1 MRKTSSG
8 RFHKQNEI
16 SSLASRPKR
25 SLESGFTQHDYEQI
39 EAELEELYSR
49 LKMLLE
55 KLVYSNATEY
65 FRLSKIVDNSLEEL
79 RVKVH
84 SQSISEFPDQLEEVK
99 PIQVSTKEEEE
110 DSNVSWKVLCQLE
123 PKLFEL
129 WSEAKAVE
137 DNHLLKTVCSLE
149 YFSSHFADRLT
160 DLLGPWHDNLNPKLQ
175 SVKSIDLAKDT
186 LIDALPPC
194 RNCKKHNVDKKWA
207 LWQKSVTSLI

>member
-8 RFHKQNEI
+8 RFRKQNEI
-16 SSLASRPKR
+16 PSLSSRPKR
-25 SLESGFTQHDYEQI
+25 SLKSGFTQHDYEQI
-39 EAELEELYSR
+39 EAELEEIYSR

-84 SQSISEFPDQLEEVK
+84 SQSISEFPDQLDEVK
-99 PIQVSTKEEEE
+99 PIQVSAKEEEE
-110 DSNVSWKVLCQLE
+110 VDSNITWKVLCQLE

-137 DNHLLKTVCSLE
+137 DNHRRKSFCSLE
-149 YFSSHFADRLT
+149 YFSSHFADRLS
-160 DLLGPWHDNLNPKLQ
+160 DLLGPWHDHINPKLH

-194 RNCKKHNVDKKWA
+194 RNCKKHNVDKE
-207 LWQKSVTSLI
+207 